1 MDLLVF
7 ALLLLVLLCVLLG
20 AGLWISMSLAA
31 VGYVAMAHV
40 HPSPGLF
47 LASAYWEST
56 GSWTLAALPMF
67 VWMGEIL
74 FRTRLSEELFN
85 GLSPW
90 VRWLPGRLLHVN
102 ILACGIF
109 GSVSGS
115 SAATCATVSK
125 IALPELKRRGY
136 DERVAVGSLATSG
149 TLGILI
155 PPSIIMVVY
164 AVAAEVSIVRV
175 FIAGC
180 LPGLIV
186 MALFS
191 AYIAV
196 WALLNPS
203 KQPVREPA
211 MPFMEKLRQ
220 SAQLIP
226 CAILIIVVIGTMFV
240 GWATAT
246 EAAAFGVLGS
256 LLMALGRRVGYGVL
270 ALGLA
275 LGVSGMIAWHQ
286 ALAFVFFAVLGIAAG
301 ERILTWRNFI
311 ESITG
316 ATRLS
321 CMIMF
326 ILAGAAFLTK
336 AMALTGIPAA
346 LAQGVAAL
354 NLGPY
359 GLIAILT
366 IVYVLLGTAL
376 DGVSMIVLTT
386 SIVIPLVQHAGFD
399 LVWFGI
405 FIVLLVE
412 IAEITPPV
420 GFNLFVMQTMTG
432 MEQTEV
438 AKASLPFFLML
449 VVTVVL
455 ITLFPATLVT
465 GLPEWLLA
473 R

>member
-1 MDLLVF
+1 MDLLTF
-7 ALLLLVLLCVLLG
+7 ALLLLILLCVLLG
-20 AGLWISMSLAA
+20 TGLWIPMSLAA
-31 VGYVAMAHV
+31 VGYIAMMAV
-40 HPSPGLF
+40 HPQPGLF
-47 LASAYWEST
+47 LASSMWEST

-74 FRTRLSEELFN
+74 FRTKLSEELFN

-125 IALPELKRRGY
+125 IALPELRRRGY
-136 DERVAVGSLATSG
+136 DEGVAVGSLATAG
-149 TLGILI
+149 TLGIMI

-175 FIAGC
+175 FIAGMI
-180 LPGLIV
+180 PGILV
-186 MALFS
+186 MVLFS
-191 AYIAV
+191 AYIAI
-196 WALLNPS
+196 WAMLNPD
-203 KQPVREPA
+203 KQPAKEPA
-211 MPFMEKLRQ
+211 LSFREKMRA

-226 CAILIIVVIGTMFV
+226 CTILIIAVIGTMFV

-246 EAAAFGVLGS
+246 EAAGFGVLGS
-256 LLMALGRRVGYGVL
+256 LIL
-270 ALGLA
+270 A
-275 LGVSGMIAWHQ
+275 
-286 ALAFVFFAVLGIAAG
+286 AVT
-301 ERILTWRNFI
+301 RTLTW
-311 ESITG
+311 ESFKESLMG

-336 AMALTGIPAA
+336 AMALTGIPSA
-346 LAQGVAAL
+346 LAAGVEAL
-354 NLGPY
+354 NLGPF
-359 GLIAILT
+359 GIIAILT
-366 IVYVLLGTAL
+366 VVYLILGTAL

-386 SIVIPLVQHAGFD
+386 SIVVPMVQAAGFD

-412 IAEITPPV
+412 IAEITPPL

-432 MEQTEV
+432 KEQTEV
-438 AKASLPFFLML
+438 AWASLPFFLML
-449 VVTVVL
+449 VLTVVL
-455 ITLFPATLVT
+455 ITLFPVTLVT

>member
-1 MDLLVF
+1 MDIATL
-7 ALLLLVLLCVLLG
+7 ALMLLCVLCLLLG
-20 AGLWISMSLAA
+20 TGLWIALALT
-31 VGYVAMAHV
+31 GTGWLAMTFV
-40 HPSPGLF
+40 HPAPGLF
-47 LASAYWEST
+47 LASAFWEST

-74 FRTRLSEELFN
+74 FRTKLSEELFN
-85 GLSPW
+85 GLAPW
-90 VRWLPGRLLHVN
+90 VNRLPGRLLHVN

-136 DERVAVGSLATSG
+136 DERVAIGSLATAG
-149 TLGILI
+149 TLGIMI

-175 FIAGC
+175 FIAGMI
-180 LPGLIV
+180 PGLIV
-186 MALFS
+186 MGLFS
-191 AYIAV
+191 LYIIV
-196 WALLNPS
+196 WALLNPK
-203 KQPVREPA
+203 KQPAPEPA
-211 MPFMEKLRQ
+211 TTFVEKLRQ
-220 SAQLIP
+220 STQLIP
-226 CAILIIVVIGTMFV
+226 CAILIIAVIGSMFA

-256 LLMALGRRVGYGVL
+256 LVL
-270 ALGLA
+270 AAVTRTLSWRSFFESLA
-275 LGVSGMIAWHQ
+275 A
-286 ALAFVFFAVLGIAAG
+286 
-301 ERILTWRNFI
+301 
-311 ESITG
+311 

-321 CMIMF
+321 CMILF

-346 LAQGVAAL
+346 LASLVAAAG
-354 NLGPY
+354 LGPFEI
-359 GLIAILT
+359 IAILT
-366 IVYVLLGTAL
+366 VVYLILGTAL

-386 SIVIPLVQHAGFD
+386 SVVVPIVQLAGFD

-412 IAEITPPV
+412 LAEVSPPL

-432 MEQTEV
+432 KEQTEI
-438 AKASLPFFLML
+438 AYAALPFFCML

-455 ITLFPATLVT
+455 ITLFPVTLVT
-465 GLPEWLLA
+465 GLPDWLLS

>member
-1 MDLLVF
+1 MDLLTF
-7 ALLLLVLLCVLLG
+7 SFLLLVLLCLLLG

-31 VGYVAMAHV
+31 VGWVAMNWA
-40 HPSPGLF
+40 SDTPGLF
-47 LASAYWEST
+47 LAGAMWEST

-74 FRTRLSEELFN
+74 FRTKLSEELFN
-85 GLSPW
+85 GLAPW
-90 VRWLPGRLLHVN
+90 VRRIPGRLLHVN

-125 IALPELKRRGY
+125 IALPELRRRGY
-136 DERVAVGSLATSG
+136 DERVAIGSLATAG

-175 FIAGC
+175 FIAGMI
-180 LPGLIV
+180 PGLLV

-196 WALLNPS
+196 WALLNPA
-203 KQPVREPA
+203 KQPPTEPRMSFGA
-211 MPFMEKLRQ
+211 KLRQ

-226 CAILIIVVIGTMFV
+226 CTLLIIGVIGSMFA

-256 LLMALGRRVGYGVL
+256 LILAALTRT
-270 ALGLA
+270 
-275 LGVSGMIAWHQ
+275 
-286 ALAFVFFAVLGIAAG
+286 
-301 ERILTWRNFI
+301 LTWRSFVD
-311 ESITG
+311 SLLG

-346 LAQGVAAL
+346 LASAVAAAEI
-354 NLGPY
+354 GPY
-359 GLIAILT
+359 GIIAVLVV
-366 IVYVLLGTAL
+366 VYVVLGTAL

-386 SIVIPLVQHAGFD
+386 SVVVPMVQAAGFD

-432 MEQTEV
+432 KEQGEV
-438 AKASLPFFLML
+438 AMASLPFFLML
-449 VVTVVL
+449 VLTVVL
-455 ITLFPATLVT
+455 ITLFPVTLVT
-465 GLPEWLLA
+465 GLPELLLA

>member
-1 MDLLVF
+1 MELLEL
-7 ALLLLVLLCVLLG
+7 ALGLLILLCLLLG
-20 AGLWISMSLAA
+20 AGLWIAMSLAF
-31 VGYVAMAHV
+31 VGWVAMIASSQ
-40 HPSPGLF
+40 PAGQY
-47 LASAYWEST
+47 LASAFWEAT

-74 FRTRLSEELFN
+74 FRTKLSEELFN
-85 GLSPW
+85 GLAPW
-90 VRWLPGRLLHVN
+90 VRRIPGRLLHVN

-136 DERVAVGSLATSG
+136 DEDIAVGSLATSG

-186 MALFS
+186 MLLFS
-191 AYIAV
+191 LYIIV
-196 WALLNPS
+196 WALLNPK
-203 KQPVREPA
+203 KQPPMEPR
-211 MPFMEKLRQ
+211 MSFGEKMRA

-226 CAILIIVVIGTMFV
+226 CAILIVAVIGTMFI

-256 LLMALGRRVGYGVL
+256 LIL
-270 ALGLA
+270 ALVTGT
-275 LGVSGMIAWHQ
+275 
-286 ALAFVFFAVLGIAAG
+286 
-301 ERILTWRNFI
+301 LTW
-311 ESITG
+311 ESFVESLKG

-336 AMALTGIPAA
+336 SMALTGIPAA
-346 LAQGVAAL
+346 LAEGVAYL
-354 NLGPY
+354 QLGPY
-359 GLIAILT
+359 GLIAVLT
-366 IVYVLLGTAL
+366 VVYVILGTAL

-386 SIVIPLVQHAGFD
+386 SIVIPLVQKAGFD

-432 MEQTEV
+432 KEQTEV
-438 AKASLPFFLML
+438 AKASMPFFLML

-455 ITLFPATLVT
+455 ITVFPQTLVT
-465 GLPEWLLA
+465 DLPDWLL
-473 R
+473 RR

>member
-1 MDLLVF
+1 MGLLEI
-7 ALLLLVLLCVLLG
+7 ALVLLFLLCLLLG
-20 AGLWISMSLAA
+20 SGLWIALALTGTGWIATSL
-31 VGYVAMAHV
+31 V
-40 HPSPGLF
+40 HPQPGLF
-47 LASAYWEST
+47 LASAFWESS

-74 FRTRLSEELFN
+74 FRTKLSEELFN
-85 GLSPW
+85 GLAPW
-90 VRWLPGRLLHVN
+90 VRRLPGRLLHVN

-125 IALPELKRRGY
+125 IALPELRRRGY
-136 DERVAVGSLATSG
+136 DERTAIGSLATAG
-149 TLGILI
+149 TLGIMI

-175 FIAGC
+175 FIAGM
-180 LPGLIV
+180 LPGLLV

-191 AYIAV
+191 LYIIV
-196 WALLNPS
+196 WAVLNPA
-203 KQPVREPA
+203 KQPPA
-211 MPFMEKLRQ
+211 GPRLTFMQKLRE

-226 CAILIIVVIGTMFV
+226 CVLLIFAVIGTMFV

-256 LLMALGRRVGYGVL
+256 LIL
-270 ALGLA
+270 AAVTRSLSWSSFVESLA
-275 LGVSGMIAWHQ
+275 
-286 ALAFVFFAVLGIAAG
+286 
-301 ERILTWRNFI
+301 
-311 ESITG
+311 G

-321 CMIMF
+321 CMILF

-346 LAQGVAAL
+346 LAAAVADAG
-354 NLGPY
+354 LGPY
-359 GLIAILT
+359 AIIAILT
-366 IVYVLLGTAL
+366 VVYLILGTAL

-386 SIVIPLVQHAGFD
+386 SVVVPMVQHAGFD

-412 IAEITPPV
+412 LAEISPPL

-432 MEQTEV
+432 KEQTEI
-438 AKASLPFFLML
+438 AWAALPFFMML
-449 VVTVVL
+449 VLTVAL
-455 ITLFPATLVT
+455 ITVFPAIVT
-465 GLPEWLLA
+465 WLPDVLLGA
-473 R
+473 

>member
-1 MDLLVF
+1 MELLSF
-7 ALLLLVLLCVLLG
+7 ALLLLILLCVLLG
-20 AGLWISMSLAA
+20 TGLWIPMSLAV
-31 VGYVAMAHV
+31 VGYIAMMAV
-40 HPSPGLF
+40 HPQPGLF
-47 LASAYWEST
+47 LASSMWEST

-74 FRTRLSEELFN
+74 FRTKLSEELFN

-125 IALPELKRRGY
+125 IALPELRRRGY
-136 DERVAVGSLATSG
+136 DEGVAIGSLATAG
-149 TLGILI
+149 TLGIMI

-175 FIAGC
+175 FIAGMI
-180 LPGLIV
+180 PGILV
-186 MALFS
+186 MVLFS
-191 AYIAV
+191 AYIAI
-196 WALLNPS
+196 WAVLNPD
-203 KQPVREPA
+203 KQPAKEPA
-211 MPFMEKLRQ
+211 LSFQEKMRA

-226 CAILIIVVIGTMFV
+226 CAILIIAVIGTMFI

-246 EAAAFGVLGS
+246 EAAGFGVLGS
-256 LLMALGRRVGYGVL
+256 LIL
-270 ALGLA
+270 A
-275 LGVSGMIAWHQ
+275 
-286 ALAFVFFAVLGIAAG
+286 AVT
-301 ERILTWRNFI
+301 RTLTW
-311 ESITG
+311 ESFKESLMG

-336 AMALTGIPAA
+336 AMALTGIPSA
-346 LAQGVAAL
+346 LASGVEAL
-354 NLGPY
+354 NLGPF
-359 GLIAILT
+359 GIIAILT
-366 IVYVLLGTAL
+366 VVYLILGTAL

-386 SIVIPLVQHAGFD
+386 SIVVPMVQAAGFD

-412 IAEITPPV
+412 IAEITPPL

-432 MEQTEV
+432 KEQTEV
-438 AKASLPFFLML
+438 AWASLPFFLML
-449 VVTVVL
+449 VLTVVL
-455 ITLFPATLVT
+455 ITLFPVTLVT

>member
-1 MDLLVF
+1 MELLEL
-7 ALLLLVLLCVLLG
+7 ALGLLVLLCLLLG
-20 AGLWISMSLAA
+20 AGLWISMALAL
-31 VGYVAMAHV
+31 VGWAAMLAGG
-40 HPSPGLF
+40 HPAGQY
-47 LASAYWEST
+47 LASAFWEAT

-74 FRTRLSEELFN
+74 FRTKLSEELFN
-85 GLSPW
+85 GLAPW
-90 VRWLPGRLLHVN
+90 VRRIPGRLLHVN

-136 DERVAVGSLATSG
+136 DENIAIGSLATSG

-180 LPGLIV
+180 IPGLIV
-186 MALFS
+186 MSLFS
-191 AYIAV
+191 LYIIG

-203 KQPVREPA
+203 KQPPMDPA
-211 MPFMEKLRQ
+211 MSFGSKLRA

-226 CAILIIVVIGTMFV
+226 CAILIVAVIGTMFI

-256 LLMALGRRVGYGVL
+256 LIL
-270 ALGLA
+270 AA
-275 LGVSGMIAWHQ
+275 VTGM
-286 ALAFVFFAVLGIAAG
+286 
-301 ERILTWRNFI
+301 LTWRSFVD
-311 ESITG
+311 SLKG

-326 ILAGAAFLTK
+326 ILAGAALLTK
-336 AMALTGIPAA
+336 SMALTGIPAA
-346 LAQGVAAL
+346 LADGVTQL

-359 GLIAILT
+359 GLIAVLT
-366 IVYVLLGTAL
+366 VVYVILGTAL

-386 SIVIPLVQHAGFD
+386 SIVVPMVQAAGFD

-432 MEQTEV
+432 KEQIEV
-438 AKASLPFFLML
+438 ARASLPFFLML
-449 VVTVVL
+449 VLTVALVT
-455 ITLFPATLVT
+455 IFPQTLVT
-465 GLPEWLLA
+465 DLPDWLL
-473 R
+473 RR

>member
-1 MDLLVF
+1 MDLLSF
-7 ALLLLVLLCVLLG
+7 ALLLLILLCVLLG
-20 AGLWISMSLAA
+20 TGLWIPMSLAA
-31 VGYVAMAHV
+31 VGYIAMMAV
-40 HPSPGLF
+40 HPQPGLF
-47 LASAYWEST
+47 LASSMWEST

-74 FRTRLSEELFN
+74 FRTKLSEELFN

-125 IALPELKRRGY
+125 IALPELRRRGY
-136 DERVAVGSLATSG
+136 DEGVAIGSLATAG
-149 TLGILI
+149 TLGIMI

-175 FIAGC
+175 FIAGMI
-180 LPGLIV
+180 PGILV
-186 MALFS
+186 MVLFS
-191 AYIAV
+191 AYIAI
-196 WALLNPS
+196 WAMLNPD
-203 KQPVREPA
+203 KQPAKEPA
-211 MPFMEKLRQ
+211 LSFREKMRA

-226 CAILIIVVIGTMFV
+226 CTILIIAVIGTMFV

-246 EAAAFGVLGS
+246 EAAAFGVLG
-256 LLMALGRRVGYGVL
+256 ALIL
-270 ALGLA
+270 A
-275 LGVSGMIAWHQ
+275 
-286 ALAFVFFAVLGIAAG
+286 AVT
-301 ERILTWRNFI
+301 RTLTWQSFK
-311 ESITG
+311 ESLMG

-336 AMALTGIPAA
+336 AMALTGIPSA
-346 LAQGVAAL
+346 LASGVEAL
-354 NLGPY
+354 NLGPL
-359 GLIAILT
+359 GIIAILT
-366 IVYVLLGTAL
+366 VVYLILGTAL

-386 SIVIPLVQHAGFD
+386 SIVVPMVQAAGFD

-412 IAEITPPV
+412 IAEITPPL

-432 MEQTEV
+432 KEQTEV
-438 AKASLPFFLML
+438 AWASLPFFLML
-449 VVTVVL
+449 VLTVVL
-455 ITLFPATLVT
+455 ITLFPVTLVT

>member
-1 MDLLVF
+1 LELLTF
-7 ALLLLVLLCVLLG
+7 ALLLLILLCILLG
-20 AGLWISMSLAA
+20 TGLWIPLSLAA
-31 VGYVAMAHV
+31 TGYVAMAFA
-40 HPSPGLF
+40 HPSPGLY
-47 LASAYWEST
+47 LASSFWEAT

-74 FRTRLSEELFN
+74 FRTKLSDELFN
-85 GLSPW
+85 GLAPW
-90 VRWLPGRLLHVN
+90 VRRIPGRLLHVN

-125 IALPELKRRGY
+125 IALPELRRRGY
-136 DERVAVGSLATSG
+136 DEGVAVGSLATAG

-164 AVAAEVSIVRV
+164 AVAAEVSIIRV
-175 FIAGC
+175 FLAGMI
-180 LPGLIV
+180 PGAIV
-186 MALFS
+186 MGLFS
-191 AYIAV
+191 LYIV
-196 WALLNPS
+196 IWALLNPA
-203 KQPVREPA
+203 KQPPQEPA
-211 MPFMEKLRQ
+211 MSFRDKMRQ

-226 CAILIIVVIGTMFV
+226 CTLLIIGVIGTMFV

-256 LLMALGRRVGYGVL
+256 LIL
-270 ALGLA
+270 A
-275 LGVSGMIAWHQ
+275 
-286 ALAFVFFAVLGIAAG
+286 AVTRTLSWQSF
-301 ERILTWRNFI
+301 LD
-311 ESITG
+311 SLTG

-336 AMALTGIPAA
+336 AMALTGIPEA
-346 LAQGVAAL
+346 LALAVAAMD
-354 NLGPY
+354 LGPY
-359 GLIAILT
+359 GIIAILT
-366 IVYVLLGTAL
+366 LVYVVLGTAL

-386 SIVIPLVQHAGFD
+386 SIVVPMVQHAGFD

-432 MEQTEV
+432 MEQTAV
-438 AKASLPFFLML
+438 ARASIPFFLML
-449 VVTVVL
+449 VATVAV
-455 ITLFPATLVT
+455 ITIFPVLVT
-465 GLPEWLLA
+465 WLPDVLLN

>member
-1 MDLLVF
+1 M
-7 ALLLLVLLCVLLG
+7 LLG

-31 VGYVAMAHV
+31 IGWVAMNV
-40 HPSPGLF
+40 VSDTPGLF
-47 LASAYWEST
+47 LAGAMWEAT

-67 VWMGEIL
+67 IWMGEIL
-74 FRTRLSEELFN
+74 FRTKLSEELFN
-85 GLSPW
+85 GLAPW
-90 VRWLPGRLLHVN
+90 VRRIPGRLLHVN

-125 IALPELKRRGY
+125 IALPELRRRGY
-136 DERVAVGSLATSG
+136 DERVAIGSLATAG

-155 PPSIIMVVY
+155 PPSIIMIVY

-186 MALFS
+186 MLLFS

-203 KQPVREPA
+203 KQPPPEPRLS
-211 MPFMEKLRQ
+211 FLEKLRQ
-220 SAQLIP
+220 SSQLIP
-226 CAILIIVVIGTMFV
+226 CALLIVGTIGTMFV

-256 LLMALGRRVGYGVL
+256 LILAALTG
-270 ALGLA
+270 A
-275 LGVSGMIAWHQ
+275 
-286 ALAFVFFAVLGIAAG
+286 
-301 ERILTWRNFI
+301 LTWQSFI
-311 ESITG
+311 ESLQG

-336 AMALTGIPAA
+336 AMALTGIPSA

-354 NLGPY
+354 ELGPY
-359 GLIAILT
+359 GIIAVLVV
-366 IVYVLLGTAL
+366 VYVILGTAL

-386 SIVIPLVQHAGFD
+386 SIVVPMVQQAGFD

-432 MEQTEV
+432 RDQGEV
-438 AKASLPFFLML
+438 AMASLPFFLML
-449 VVTVVL
+449 VLTVVL
-455 ITLFPATLVT
+455 ITLFPVTLVT
-465 GLPEWLLA
+465 GLPDFILA

>member
-1 MDLLVF
+1 MDHITLS
-7 ALLLLVLLCVLLG
+7 LLLLTVLCLLLG
-20 AGLWISMSLAA
+20 SGLWIALALAGTGYIAMLAA
-31 VGYVAMAHV
+31 N
-40 HPSPGLF
+40 PSPGLF

-74 FRTRLSEELFN
+74 FRTKLSEELFN
-85 GLSPW
+85 GLAPW
-90 VRWLPGRLLHVN
+90 VRRIPGRLLHVN

-115 SAATCATVSK
+115 SAATCATVSR
-125 IALPELKRRGY
+125 IALPELQRRGY
-136 DERVAVGSLATSG
+136 DESISIGSLATAG
-149 TLGILI
+149 TLGIMI
-155 PPSIIMVVY
+155 PPSIIMVIY

-180 LPGLIV
+180 LPGLLV
-186 MALFS
+186 MLLFS
-191 AYIAV
+191 GYIII
-196 WALLNPS
+196 WALLNPD
-203 KQPVREPA
+203 KQPPPEKRLSFV
-211 MPFMEKLRQ
+211 EKLRA
-220 SAQLIP
+220 SSQLIP
-226 CAILIIVVIGTMFV
+226 CGLLIIGVIGTMFI

-256 LLMALGRRVGYGVL
+256 LIL
-270 ALGLA
+270 AIVTGTLTFRSFFESLA
-275 LGVSGMIAWHQ
+275 A
-286 ALAFVFFAVLGIAAG
+286 
-301 ERILTWRNFI
+301 
-311 ESITG
+311 

-321 CMIMF
+321 CMILF

-336 AMALTGIPAA
+336 AMALTGIPTA
-346 LAQGVAAL
+346 LAQQVASAG
-354 NLGPY
+354 LGPY
-359 GLIAILT
+359 AIIAILT
-366 IVYVLLGTAL
+366 GVYVILGMAL

-386 SIVIPLVQHAGFD
+386 SVVIPIVQQAGFD

-412 IAEITPPV
+412 IAEITPPL

-432 MEQTEV
+432 KEQTEV
-438 AKASLPFFLML
+438 AWASMPFFLML
-449 VVTVVL
+449 VLTVVL
-455 ITLFPATLVT
+455 ITIFPVTLVT

>member
-1 MDLLVF
+1 MDHITLS
-7 ALLLLVLLCVLLG
+7 LLLLTVLCLLLG
-20 AGLWISMSLAA
+20 SGLWIALALA
-31 VGYVAMAHV
+31 GTGYIAMLVAN
-40 HPSPGLF
+40 PSPGLF

-74 FRTRLSEELFN
+74 FRTKLSEELFN
-85 GLSPW
+85 GLAPW
-90 VRWLPGRLLHVN
+90 VRRIPGRLLHVN

-115 SAATCATVSK
+115 SAATCATVSR
-125 IALPELKRRGY
+125 IALPELQRRGY
-136 DERVAVGSLATSG
+136 DERIAIGSLATAG
-149 TLGILI
+149 TLGIMI
-155 PPSIIMVVY
+155 PPSIIMVIY

-180 LPGLIV
+180 LPGLLV
-186 MALFS
+186 MLLFS
-191 AYIAV
+191 GYIIV

-203 KQPVREPA
+203 KQPPPEPRLS
-211 MPFMEKLRQ
+211 FMAKLRA
-220 SAQLIP
+220 SSQLIP
-226 CAILIIVVIGTMFV
+226 CGLLIIGVIGTMFI

-256 LLMALGRRVGYGVL
+256 LIL
-270 ALGLA
+270 AVVTGTLTFRSFFESLA
-275 LGVSGMIAWHQ
+275 A
-286 ALAFVFFAVLGIAAG
+286 
-301 ERILTWRNFI
+301 
-311 ESITG
+311 

-321 CMIMF
+321 CMILF

-336 AMALTGIPAA
+336 AMALTGIPTA
-346 LAQGVAAL
+346 LAQQVASAG
-354 NLGPY
+354 LGPY
-359 GLIAILT
+359 AIIAILT
-366 IVYVLLGTAL
+366 GVYVILGMAL

-386 SIVIPLVQHAGFD
+386 SVVIPIVQQAGFD

-412 IAEITPPV
+412 IAEITPPL

-432 MEQTEV
+432 KEQTEV
-438 AKASLPFFLML
+438 AWASLPFFLML
-449 VVTVVL
+449 VLTVVL
-455 ITLFPATLVT
+455 ITLFPVTLVT

>member
-1 MDLLVF
+1 MELLEL
-7 ALLLLVLLCVLLG
+7 ALGLLILLCLLLG
-20 AGLWISMSLAA
+20 TGLWIAMSLAF
-31 VGYVAMAHV
+31 VGWVAMTYTGQPA
-40 HPSPGLF
+40 GQY
-47 LASAYWEST
+47 LASAFWEAT

-74 FRTRLSEELFN
+74 FRTKLSEELFN
-85 GLSPW
+85 GLAPW
-90 VRWLPGRLLHVN
+90 VRRIPGRLLHVN

-136 DERVAVGSLATSG
+136 DENIAIGSLATSG

-186 MALFS
+186 MSLFS
-191 AYIAV
+191 LYIII

-203 KQPVREPA
+203 KQPPMEPR
-211 MPFMEKLRQ
+211 MSFWEKLKA

-226 CAILIIVVIGTMFV
+226 CAILIIAVIGTMFI

-256 LLMALGRRVGYGVL
+256 LIL
-270 ALGLA
+270 A
-275 LGVSGMIAWHQ
+275 
-286 ALAFVFFAVLGIAAG
+286 AVTGT
-301 ERILTWRNFI
+301 LTWTSFV
-311 ESITG
+311 ESLKG

-336 AMALTGIPAA
+336 SMALTGIPSA
-346 LAQGVAAL
+346 LAEGVAYL
-354 NLGPY
+354 QLGPY
-359 GLIAILT
+359 GLIAVLT
-366 IVYVLLGTAL
+366 VVYVILGTAL

-386 SIVIPLVQHAGFD
+386 SIVIPLVQKAGFD

-432 MEQTEV
+432 KEQTEV
-438 AKASLPFFLML
+438 AKASMPFFLML

-455 ITLFPATLVT
+455 ITVFPQTLVT
-465 GLPEWLLA
+465 DLPDWLL
-473 R
+473 RR

>member
-1 MDLLVF
+1 MELLSF
-7 ALLLLVLLCVLLG
+7 ALLLLILLCILLG
-20 AGLWISMSLAA
+20 TGLWIPMSLAV
-31 VGYVAMAHV
+31 VGYIAMMAV
-40 HPSPGLF
+40 HPQPGLF
-47 LASAYWEST
+47 LASSMWEST

-74 FRTRLSEELFN
+74 FRTKLSEELFN

-125 IALPELKRRGY
+125 IALPELRRRGY
-136 DERVAVGSLATSG
+136 DEGVAIGSLATAG
-149 TLGILI
+149 TLGIMI

-175 FIAGC
+175 FIAGMI
-180 LPGLIV
+180 PGILV
-186 MALFS
+186 MVLFS
-191 AYIAV
+191 AYIAI
-196 WALLNPS
+196 WAVLNPD
-203 KQPVREPA
+203 KQPAKEPA
-211 MPFMEKLRQ
+211 LSFREKMRA

-226 CAILIIVVIGTMFV
+226 CAILIIAVIGTMFI

-246 EAAAFGVLGS
+246 EAAGFGVLGS
-256 LLMALGRRVGYGVL
+256 LIL
-270 ALGLA
+270 A
-275 LGVSGMIAWHQ
+275 
-286 ALAFVFFAVLGIAAG
+286 AVT
-301 ERILTWRNFI
+301 RSLTWQSFK
-311 ESITG
+311 ESLMG

-336 AMALTGIPAA
+336 GMALTGIPSA
-346 LAQGVAAL
+346 LASGVEAL
-354 NLGPY
+354 NLGPL
-359 GLIAILT
+359 GIIAILT
-366 IVYVLLGTAL
+366 VVYLILGTAL

-386 SIVIPLVQHAGFD
+386 SIVVPMVQTAGFD

-412 IAEITPPV
+412 IAEITPPL

-432 MEQTEV
+432 KEQTEV
-438 AKASLPFFLML
+438 AWASLPFFLML
-449 VVTVVL
+449 VLTVVL
-455 ITLFPATLVT
+455 ITLFPVTLVT

>member
-1 MDLLVF
+1 VELLEL
-7 ALLLLVLLCVLLG
+7 ALGLLILLCLLLG
-20 AGLWISMSLAA
+20 AGLWIAMALAF
-31 VGYVAMAHV
+31 VGWVAMVAIGQ
-40 HPSPGLF
+40 PAGQY
-47 LASAYWEST
+47 LASAFWEAT

-74 FRTRLSEELFN
+74 FRTKLSEELFN
-85 GLSPW
+85 GLAPW
-90 VRWLPGRLLHVN
+90 VRRIPGRLLHVN

-136 DERVAVGSLATSG
+136 DENVAVGSLATSG

-180 LPGLIV
+180 LPGLLV
-186 MALFS
+186 MVLFS
-191 AYIAV
+191 AYIAI
-196 WALLNPS
+196 WAVLNPD
-203 KQPVREPA
+203 KQPPMEPRISFA
-211 MPFMEKLRQ
+211 AKLRQ

-226 CAILIIVVIGTMFV
+226 CALLIIGVIGTMFI

-256 LLMALGRRVGYGVL
+256 LLL
-270 ALGLA
+270 A
-275 LGVSGMIAWHQ
+275 
-286 ALAFVFFAVLGIAAG
+286 AVTGT
-301 ERILTWRNFI
+301 LTWQSFL
-311 ESITG
+311 ESLKG

-346 LAQGVAAL
+346 LAEGVAQL

-359 GLIAILT
+359 GLIAMLT
-366 IVYVLLGTAL
+366 VVYTILGTAL

-432 MEQTEV
+432 KEQTEV

-449 VVTVVL
+449 VLTVAL
-455 ITLFPATLVT
+455 ITIFPRTLVT
-465 GLPEWLLA
+465 ALPDWLLS

>member
-1 MDLLVF
+1 MALTSL

-20 AGLWISMSLAA
+20 AGLWIALSLAA
-31 VGYVAMAHV
+31 VGLVAMTFV
-40 HPSPGLF
+40 HPSPGTF
-47 LASAYWEST
+47 LASAFWEAT

-74 FRTRLSEELFN
+74 FRTKLSEELFN
-85 GLSPW
+85 GLAPW
-90 VRWLPGRLLHVN
+90 VRRIPGRLLHVN

-125 IALPELKRRGY
+125 IALPELRRRGY
-136 DERVAVGSLATSG
+136 DERTAIGSLATAG
-149 TLGILI
+149 TLGIMI

-175 FIAGC
+175 FLAGM

-191 AYIAV
+191 LYIIV
-196 WALLNPS
+196 WAVLNPS
-203 KQPVREPA
+203 RQPAAEPA
-211 MPFMEKLRQ
+211 MSLVAKLRQ
-220 SAQLIP
+220 SVQLIP
-226 CAILIIVVIGTMFV
+226 CAVLILGVIGSMFA

-246 EAAAFGVLGS
+246 EAAAFGVAGS
-256 LLMALGRRVGYGVL
+256 LLLAAVTGTLSWRSFLDSLG
-270 ALGLA
+270 
-275 LGVSGMIAWHQ
+275 
-286 ALAFVFFAVLGIAAG
+286 
-301 ERILTWRNFI
+301 
-311 ESITG
+311 G

-346 LAQGVAAL
+346 LAEGVAAL
-354 NLGPY
+354 GLGPF
-359 GLIAILT
+359 GIIAMLT
-366 IVYVLLGTAL
+366 AVYIVLGTAL

-386 SIVIPLVQHAGFD
+386 SIVVPIVDHAGFD

-412 IAEITPPV
+412 IAEVTPPL

-432 MEQTEV
+432 KEQTEV
-438 AKASLPFFLML
+438 ALASLPFFAML
-449 VVTVVL
+449 VLTVALVTA
-455 ITLFPATLVT
+455 FPVTLVT
-465 GLPEWLLA
+465 GLPDVLLS